1 MTEADIYLPLSG
13 LAGGQV
19 YPYVAPLSPDGNVSI
34 SPPWLVFSL
43 PQENSADVFCGAAE
57 SMTTIQID
65 VYSLKV
71 DEARE
76 IRRLAINAL
85 TPAGITEIR
94 KYQDYEPDT
103 RLYRST
109 FEASVTW

>member
-1 MTEADIYLPLSG
+1 MTEADIYLLLSG

-43 PQENSADVFCGAAE
+43 PQENSTDVFCGAAE
-57 SMTTIQID
+57 SVTTIQVD
-65 VYSLKV
+65 VYSLTV

-76 IRRLAINAL
+76 IRRHAINAL
-85 TPAGITEIR
+85 APAGITEIR
-94 KYQDYEPDT
+94 KYQDYESDT

>member
-1 MTEADIYLPLSG
+1 MTEADLYLPLSG

-43 PQENSADVFCGAAE
+43 PQENTADVFCGGAE
-57 SMTTIQID
+57 STTTIQID
-65 VYSLKV
+65 VYALTV

-76 IRRLAINAL
+76 IQLLAINAL
-85 TPAGITEIR
+85 APAGIAEIR
-94 KYQDYEPDT
+94 KYQDYESDT

>member
-1 MTEADIYLPLSG
+1 MTETDIYLPLSG

-19 YPYVAPLSPDGNVSI
+19 YPYVAPLSPNGDVSI

-43 PQENSADVFCGAAE
+43 PQENSADVFCGTAE

-65 VYSLKV
+65 VYSLTV
-71 DEARE
+71 DEARG
-76 IRRLAINAL
+76 IRSLAINAL
-85 TPAGITEIR
+85 APSGITEIR
-94 KYQDYEPDT
+94 KHQDYEPDT
-103 RLYRST
+103 RLYRYT